1 MRNGFGNNEHQRNI
15 KNNSDL
21 FSSGMVTVIPAS
33 SSAMRKKAFF
43 TGTLITPQPPWTVR
57 DYEDKETRDD

>member
-1 MRNGFGNNEHQRNI
+1 
-15 KNNSDL
+15 
-21 FSSGMVTVIPAS
+21 MVTVIPAS

-57 DYEDKETRDD
+57 DYEDKEQGMIREPGWKCSQETGESQYSC